1 MEERQQKGA
10 PRRAG
15 GEPAPAVE
23 KGPAPG
29 CGRRGA
35 TRRIGGY
42 YASVVSRY
50 FADERCQVSKRLV
63 AGQKDRLLGQK
74 DSLLVLY
81 KYYLFP
87 SSVI

>member
-1 MEERQQKGA
+1 MEERQQKGT

-15 GEPAPAVE
+15 ASPLPQVE

-63 AGQKDRLLGQK
+63 VWPKGPLVRPKGQLV
-74 DSLLVLY
+74 SLV
-81 KYYLFP
+81 
-87 SSVI
+87 